1 MQNNLKRVLKQGG
14 VAVGATILEC
24 PRPAVAKVLGLAGF
38 DFLFLEY
45 EHAYFNE
52 ENMAALILAARDSN
66 LPTVVKVPSLHRH
79 FISRA
84 LDAGA
89 LGIQLPRTNSAADVR
104 AMVQYA
110 KFPPLGDRAGCP
122 GLANTDFRPVAAEE
136 FFRSGNEETLIVGHI
151 ETQEGLDNLD
161 EILDV
166 PGLDAIFIGPYDLS
180 AALGLPGQVTH
191 PRLLD
196 AAQRVI
202 DGARTHGIA
211 AGIYVGDV
219 ESGQLWIEKG
229 MQLIE
234 TVSELSMIYARG
246 SELMTQ
252 FRALTHKSAKVMPV

>member
-1 MQNNLKRVLKQGG
+1 MIQNNLKRVLKQGG

-24 PRPAVAKVLGLAGF
+24 PRPAVAKVLALAGF

-52 ENMAALILAARDSN
+52 ESMGALILAARDSN
-66 LPTVVKVPSLHRH
+66 LPVVTKVPSLHRH

-89 LGIQLPRTNSAADVR
+89 LGIQLPRTNSAEDVR
-104 AMVQYA
+104 KLVQYA

-122 GLANTDFRPVAAEE
+122 GLANTDFREVEAEE
-136 FFRSGNEETLIVGHI
+136 FFRTGNEETLIVGHI
-151 ETQEGLDNLD
+151 ETREGLENLD

-166 PGLDAIFIGPYDLS
+166 PGLDALFIGPYDLS

-202 DGARTHGIA
+202 DGARARGIA
-211 AGIYVGDV
+211 PGIYAGDI
-219 ESGQLWIEKG
+219 ETGRMWIEKG

-234 TVSELSMIYARG
+234 TASELAMIYTGGRT
-246 SELMTQ
+246 LMSQ
-252 FRALTHKSAKVMPV
+252 FRAVTQPR